1 MWNEVLINY
10 KRIQDKER
18 EEKQYTI
25 DINNILIWEKEMSWE
40 KINWGQW
47 GMFYYNDEGYYILY
61 VFGYKLP
68 LCRDST

>member
-40 KINWGQW
+40 KNKINW
-47 GMFYYNDEGYYILY
+47 GMFY
-61 VFGYKLP
+61 
-68 LCRDST
+68 

>member
-47 GMFYYNDEGYYILY
+47 GMFYYNDGGYYILY
-61 VFGYKLP
+61 ACFWV
-68 LCRDST
+68 